1 MAKLKDI
8 NWDNSITAK
17 CIDEDSFDE
26 YYGTTT
32 LELTSAN
39 MLDLALGGVL
49 YVVIESEYSLL
60 IKLK

>member
-1 MAKLKDI
+1 MAQLKDI
-8 NWDNSITAK
+8 NWDNSITAT
-17 CIDEDSFDE
+17 CIDNDSFDE
-26 YYGTTT
+26 YYGIST

-39 MLDLALGGVL
+39 MLDLALGGIL